1 MMGPPARLLSACR
14 WAAEQGLQ
22 SRLVPAR
29 FDGLRGLTP
38 EADLEAGDTALSL
51 PEGLLISESTARA
64 SDLVSDLLLHR
75 LPRLAPWLAPGGPL
89 GVFLTRA
96 ACMSVQLHLEAI
108 KERLPLFS
116 SVIPERSCPAG
127 CCTDQPPICCLM
139 LQGPVLAQFDLAPDM
154 LTVMYTMYERHQP
167 DSPHSIFW
175 QTLPAHFGTA
185 LSMAQQAVDLLQGIP
200 AFAEVT
206 AAREVSRHEY
216 TLSADYALRK
226 PGRSAW
232 KQCWQEGGIGF
243 RV

>member
-1 MMGPPARLLSACR
+1 MGPPARPLSACR

-64 SDLVSDLLLHR
+64 SDLVSGLLLHCF
-75 LPRLAPWLAPGGPL
+75 PRLAPGLAPGGLL

-96 ACMSVQLHLEAI
+96 ACMSAQLHQVAI
-108 KERLPLFS
+108 QERVPLFS
-116 SVIPERSCPAG
+116 SVIPERCAG
-127 CCTDQPPICCLM
+127 PPPFCCLM

-185 LSMAQQAVDLLQGIP
+185 LSMAQQAVDLLQGTP

-206 AAREVSRHEY
+206 AARQVSRHEY
-216 TLSADYALRK
+216 TVSADHALRK
-226 PGRSAW
+226 PGRPAW
-232 KQCWQEGGIGF
+232 KQCWQWGG
-243 RV
+243 